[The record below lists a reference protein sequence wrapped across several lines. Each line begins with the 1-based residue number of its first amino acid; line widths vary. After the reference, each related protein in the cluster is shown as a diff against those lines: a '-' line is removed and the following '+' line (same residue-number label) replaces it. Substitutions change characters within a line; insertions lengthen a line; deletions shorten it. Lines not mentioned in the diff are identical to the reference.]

1 MNLSRISF
9 TEHPDAVGESY
20 TEHMGVA
27 LSFGLPMIAA
37 GFACLVHGFLPFAF
51 TTTGSQ
57 TVRRLYNRMVTNRV
71 QHRPAAVPEPGIW
84 RGAGI

>member
-1 MNLSRISF
+1 MGMSRISF
-9 TEHPDAVGESY
+9 TDHPEAVGESY

-27 LSFGLPMIAA
+27 ISFGLPMIAA
-37 GFACLVHGFLPFAF
+37 GFACLVHGFLPFLF

-57 TVRRLYNRMVTNRV
+57 TVRRLYGRMVANRV
-71 QHRPAAVPEPGIW
+71 RHGSSAIEPGIW